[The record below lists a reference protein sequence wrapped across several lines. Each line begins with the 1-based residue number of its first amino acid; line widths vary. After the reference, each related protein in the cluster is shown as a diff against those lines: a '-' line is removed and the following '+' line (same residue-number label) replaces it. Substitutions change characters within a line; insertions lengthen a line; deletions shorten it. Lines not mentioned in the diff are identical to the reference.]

1 MIKIKVNNEFL
12 DTKEDLTIPV
22 EFYSNNL
29 EIEQIYASKSFN
41 FSIPKTPK
49 NYNIIFFESFLE
61 LNVDIYINNSVF
73 SKAQLNIKKINEFT
87 IDVSLDFVLVSFFN
101 KIATKSLLFLDS
113 KYNKYLE
120 TSSLNYWID
129 KYYPE
134 VDFYCPTIAFDSNFK
149 ILNYYSNGYV
159 RDHNNYKYIKGFFAL
174 GFIIEKIFNYAGY
187 TVLDSIF
194 KTDPFLSKL
203 MLIYVNSTTPVDYYM
218 KFSNS
223 VPDILMS
230 DFIKDCIKIFNLRIN
245 FDTNTVVIGSGNTY
259 SFNETPV
266 FLSDINIYK
275 IEPSF
280 NKVTYETIYDGTT
293 SSLIY
298 NFTTGTKELSINFEY
313 QVHRYSYTVPILNY
327 NVMNIGGN
335 IAPKK
340 KIFAVYEYKNYM
352 PNSYLSYNDISIDG
366 NASHFF
372 YSYLLKTLLLK
383 NKLLKKIDAKI
394 QFDQKYLSKI
404 QKINVVNYD
413 NRQYLVEKIS
423 GNLTGNKIE
432 IMNLTAYILE

>member
-1 MIKIKVNNEFL
+1 M
-12 DTKEDLTIPV
+12 
-22 EFYSNNL
+22 
-29 EIEQIYASKSFN
+29 
-41 FSIPKTPK
+41 
-49 NYNIIFFESFLE
+49 
-61 LNVDIYINNSVF
+61 
-73 SKAQLNIKKINEFT
+73 
-87 IDVSLDFVLVSFFN
+87 
-101 KIATKSLLFLDS
+101 
-113 KYNKYLE
+113 
-120 TSSLNYWID
+120 
-129 KYYPE
+129 
-134 VDFYCPTIAFDSNFK
+134 
-149 ILNYYSNGYV
+149 
-159 RDHNNYKYIKGFFAL
+159 RDHNNYKYIKGFFAV

-187 TVLDSIF
+187 TVMDSVF

-298 NFTTGTKELSINFEY
+298 NFTTGTEELSINFEY